1 MRKTLATIGI
11 ATACLLGPTAAAH
24 AATGHQSCP
33 THCTPAPKPPKGGWP
48 CQATHTCKPPKH
60 PHCPPKKHH
69 HRHPKPP
76 VVTPPSSAP
85 IPPVK
90 TAPKPHHVPAAR
102 VRLVADVTPTQVPAE
117 LAFTGIDLRD
127 ALLTAGGLTGAGCL
141 LVLSTFTAPM
151 RRFTRQAGTR

>member
-1 MRKTLATIGI
+1 MKRLAVAVSI
-11 ATACLLGPTAAAH
+11 AAALALTP
-24 AATGHQSCP
+24 AAAEASTGHTCP
-33 THCTPAPKPPKGGWP
+33 THCTPAPTPPPGGWK
-48 CQATHTCKPPKH
+48 CQQTHTCRPPKH

-102 VRLVADVTPTQVPAE
+102 VRLVADVTPTQLPTQ
-117 LAFTGIDLRD
+117 LAY
-127 ALLTAGGLTGAGCL
+127 TGAGDLEVAVLGGPAAML
-141 LVLSTFTAPM
+141 LGGALIGL
-151 RRFTRQAGTR
+151 TRTPSKQRKAWTR